1 MHWEQI
7 FFFWGGGGGGYV
19 VGIFQHAK
27 WFYQKIVSNQ
37 MHFPMFA
44 FMLLMKFLEKMTVVF
59 DWSGSIQL
67 FFIFDSPGSDSIILQ
82 TFFTHQGI
90 RIFRIL
96 LKFIYV
102 LALSFSVHLYFSH
115 DICCR
120 NPYLTVVYPSVKK
133 RIKFST

>member
-59 DWSGSIQL
+59 D
-67 FFIFDSPGSDSIILQ
+67 
-82 TFFTHQGI
+82 
-90 RIFRIL
+90 
-96 LKFIYV
+96 
-102 LALSFSVHLYFSH
+102 
-115 DICCR
+115 
-120 NPYLTVVYPSVKK
+120 
-133 RIKFST
+133 